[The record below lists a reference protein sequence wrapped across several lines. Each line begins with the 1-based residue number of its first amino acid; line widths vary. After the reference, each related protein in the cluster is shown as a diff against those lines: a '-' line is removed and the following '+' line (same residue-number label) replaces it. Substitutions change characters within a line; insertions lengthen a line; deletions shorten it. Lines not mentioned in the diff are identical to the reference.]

1 MGIAAEEQSNELMQT
16 LQCCLIIMLAR
27 HSAKLG
33 TTPEVKV
40 KVIAA
45 VVKVRGHDRWVFY
58 LTLLALAQISGKV

>member
-1 MGIAAEEQSNELMQT
+1 
-16 LQCCLIIMLAR
+16 MLAR

-45 VVKVRGHDRWVFY
+45 VVKVCGHEKGVFY
-58 LTLLALAQISGKV
+58 LTLLALVQITVKV